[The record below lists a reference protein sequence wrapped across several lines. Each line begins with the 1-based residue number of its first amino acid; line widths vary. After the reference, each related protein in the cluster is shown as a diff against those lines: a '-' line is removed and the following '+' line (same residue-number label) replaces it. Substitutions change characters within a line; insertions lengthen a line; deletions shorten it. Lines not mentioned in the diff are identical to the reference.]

1 MGGGEMAL
9 VLSSQLTPKERRIVQ
24 LVADGMTNPDI
35 ATAIG
40 TTEHAVKNYL
50 RHIYDETGMDN
61 RVELAL
67 WYLAHTESGLGSGA

>member
-1 MGGGEMAL
+1 MTP
-9 VLSSQLTPKERRIVQ
+9 VLSSRLNPKEVRIVQ
-24 LVADGMTNPDI
+24 LVADGMKNPDI
-35 ATAIG
+35 ATVIG

-67 WYLAHTESGLGSGA
+67 WYLAHTEPGLDAGA